1 VASLRSRL
9 VISDRLAAVGQLAA
23 GIAHEINNPVAFVRS
38 NLGALYQLI
47 DDVGSKMPAAVAA
60 ELDESLTEG
69 RELIEESLEGIDRM
83 AAIVRDVKGFSHA
96 GEARQ
101 QRIDLNL
108 LLDAVVRVS
117 SPQIPA
123 GCEIERCYAEIP
135 EVLGATQELQQV
147 FLNLV
152 VNAAQAIESGDTIRV
167 TTFLEH
173 DHVVTLIEDGGS
185 GIAPEAIE
193 RIFDPFFTTKA
204 VGEGTGLGLAIS
216 YQIILNHRGNLSVE
230 SELGRG
236 TRFRV
241 ELPMLG
247 DEELEVASRA
257 T

>member
-1 VASLRSRL
+1 VTDLRNQL

-47 DDVGSKMPAAVAA
+47 DAVGSKVPAAIAA
-60 ELDESLTEG
+60 ELGDALCEG
-69 RELIEESLEGIDRM
+69 RELIEESLDGVDRV

-96 GEARQ
+96 GEAKP
-101 QRIDLNL
+101 QRVDLNL
-108 LLDAVVRVS
+108 LLDAVLRVA

-123 GCEIERCYAEIP
+123 GCSVERRSTEIP
-135 EVLGATQELQQV
+135 EVRGVPQELQQV

-152 VNAAQAIESGDTIRV
+152 VNAAQAVEPGEHIRV
-167 TTFLEH
+167 TAFREH
-173 DHVVTLIEDGGS
+173 DRVVTLIEDS
-185 GIAPEAIE
+185 GCGIPPEAIE

-216 YQIILNHRGNLSVE
+216 YQIILNHQGRLSVE

-236 TRFRV
+236 ARFRV
-241 ELPMLG
+241 ELPALG
-247 DEELEVASRA
+247 NEDLETASG
-257 T
+257 